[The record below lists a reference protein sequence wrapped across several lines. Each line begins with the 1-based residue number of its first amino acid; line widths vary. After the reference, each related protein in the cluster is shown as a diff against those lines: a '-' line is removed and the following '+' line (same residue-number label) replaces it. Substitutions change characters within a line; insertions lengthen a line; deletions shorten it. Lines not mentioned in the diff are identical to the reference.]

1 MSDDEER
8 ADALFHAL
16 ADRTRR
22 DIVRRVLAGETTAAP
37 LPPGDTSR
45 DAREAAAAY
54 VPVP

>member
-1 MSDDEER
+1 MSDDEGR

-16 ADRTRR
+16 ADLTRR

-37 LPPGDTSR
+37 LPPDDTSR
-45 DAREAAAAY
+45 DARESVAAY